1 MEEDELRP
9 EYDLSRLKGRVR
21 GKYVERYRAGT
32 NLVSLNADMAAAF
45 SDTKALNNDLLPI
58 KVNDL
63 TDKDK
68 IEFQL
73 RKYISHYER
82 YNAYMDIAFKA
93 NVFFYVVTGSILG
106 FYLANSSK
114 PYIKIALLLPMLLGA
129 VLGGIFLYGSR
140 LWWKARK
147 DIEDLENALIAKNL
161 IIPPPDLHLL
171 FWLLLIFGA
180 IFLAVA
186 ASMLIVWNLM

>member
-1 MEEDELRP
+1 MANEIETRGSSV
-9 EYDLSRLKGRVR
+9 DLETKG
-21 GKYVERYRAGT
+21 G
-32 NLVSLNADMAAAF
+32 
-45 SDTKALNNDLLPI
+45 SDDLLLI
-58 KVNDL
+58 EVSGL
-63 TDKDK
+63 TQKDK

-106 FYLANSSK
+106 FYLTNSDK
-114 PYIKIALLLPMLLGA
+114 PYVKIALLLPMLLGI
-129 VLGGIFLYGSR
+129 VLGGIFLYGSH

-147 DIEDLENALIAKNL
+147 DIEDLENALIATNL

-171 FWLLLIFGA
+171 FWLLLIFGS
-180 IFLAVA
+180 IFFAVA
-186 ASMLIVWNLM
+186 ASMLVVWNLM